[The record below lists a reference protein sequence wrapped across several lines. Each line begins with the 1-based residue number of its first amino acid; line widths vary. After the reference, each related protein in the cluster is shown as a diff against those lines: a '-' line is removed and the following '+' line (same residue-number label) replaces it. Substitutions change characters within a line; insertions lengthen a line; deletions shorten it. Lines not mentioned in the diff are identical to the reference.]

1 MEGLAGLKPST
12 SGKSKLL
19 VLTDEGNGSFA
30 GCPAEEGLQLASG
43 WTSGRNLK
51 RLQNSA
57 PGVGNSH
64 AHFFQEEK
72 RRRERVKLTQG
83 HTVWKSGLL

>member
-30 GCPAEEGLQLASG
+30 GCPAEEGLQLVSG

-51 RLQNSA
+51 RLQNSVLYQ
-57 PGVGNSH
+57 P
-64 AHFFQEEK
+64 
-72 RRRERVKLTQG
+72 REWAIPMPISSKK
-83 HTVWKSGLL
+83 KSVAESE